1 MGEREERVTQVKPCV
16 MIQYVNDALHTITVT
31 IYDEYT
37 GRQVEALGT
46 TFTPEDRPAKIGYI
60 LNKAR
65 HKAEELGFT
74 QVGKIVTNAEISDK
88 DYANIK

>member
-1 MGEREERVTQVKPCV
+1 MDGQAVDTVKSC
-16 MIQYVNDALHTITVT
+16 IILQYVDDTLQTMTVT

-37 GRQVEALGT
+37 GREVEALGT
-46 TFTPEDRPAKIGYI
+46 TFTPDDRPAKIGYI